1 MNDIAQKQRTY
12 SLHKSRG
19 ILKWVYSWYRKKGSK
34 MPVNQLDHLEA
45 SMAGLDQALLSRNKE
60 EASEKAQLLEKFAT
74 ANCKKSIF
82 DYVWELFVALLVAL
96 VIATLVRQVWFELY
110 EIPTG
115 SMRPTFREQDHLTVT
130 KTAFGINFPLETKHL
145 YFDPDLVQRSSVLIF
160 SGDGMAMPDVDTT
173 YFGIFP
179 YKKRFIKRAIG
190 KPGDSVYFYGGK
202 IYAVDK
208 DGNDLP
214 ELREAPWMQ
223 SLEHIP
229 FISFMGSAAM
239 ANQNTVLMKQ
249 MNLPAGRLSHLGKGG
264 IYGEVYDGK
273 SWVKDEPQAQ
283 ATPHTTI
290 KTYSDLYGMRNF
302 AEARLLTREELKQQ
316 VPDASDIPEGVLY
329 LQLHHTPSLSYPK
342 PSDGRGYA
350 VSGYNAIIPLQ
361 QKHLDTLM
369 DNLYTARFVV
379 SDGKARNYSL
389 NDNRSRGNQPL
400 LAGVPDGTYEFY
412 FGKATKVNWGGIETA
427 VPGDS
432 PLYSHDP
439 KNIQKLFNLG
449 IQVSTLLEPTSQ
461 NKNNFPSRYAYFRD
475 GDLYVMGAPVLKKDD
490 PVLIAFNESEQKKQ
504 SQSTPSAPYVAF
516 RDYGPPL
523 KDGKVDV
530 DFIRTFGVKVPE
542 QKYMVL
548 GDNHA
553 MSSDS
558 RAFGFVPQNNIQGA
572 PSLIIWPPG
581 ERLGAPSQKPY
592 PFMTIP
598 RAIIWT
604 IAGVIA
610 GIWYL
615 LYRRSLKKPIFAKK
629 VERRQITR

>member
-1 MNDIAQKQRTY
+1 M
-12 SLHKSRG
+12 
-19 ILKWVYSWYRKKGSK
+19 KWVYSWYRKKGSK
-34 MPVNQLDHLEA
+34 LPVNQLDHLEA
-45 SMAGLDQALLSRNKE
+45 SMAGLDQALLEKNRE
-60 EASEKAQLLEKFAT
+60 EASEKAQLLEKFAA
-74 ANCKKSIF
+74 ANCKKSF
-82 DYVWELFVALLVAL
+82 LDYAWELFVALLLAL

-115 SMRPTFREQDHLTVT
+115 SMRPTFREQDHLTVS
-130 KTAFGINFPLETKHL
+130 KTAFGINYPLETKHL
-145 YFDPDLVQRSSVLIF
+145 YFDPDLVQRTGVLIF
-160 SGDGMAMPDVDTT
+160 SGDGMAMSDVDTT

-179 YKKRFIKRAIG
+179 YKKRFIKRAIA

-208 DGNDLP
+208 DGKDLP
-214 ELREAPWMQ
+214 ELRDAPWMKT
-223 SLEHIP
+223 LEHIP

-239 ANQNTVLMKQ
+239 ANRNTAILKQ
-249 MNLPAGRLSHLGKGG
+249 MNLPAGRISDLGNGAM
-264 IYGEVYDGK
+264 YGEVFDGK

-290 KTYSDLYGMRNF
+290 KTYSDLYGIRNF
-302 AEARLLTREELKQQ
+302 AEARLLTKEELKQQ
-316 VPDASDIPEGVLY
+316 VADAADIPEGVLY
-329 LQLHHTPSLSYPK
+329 LQLHHTPSLNYPK
-342 PSDGRGYA
+342 SLGTYA
-350 VSGYNAIIPLQ
+350 VPGFNTIIPLQ

-389 NDNRSRGNQPL
+389 NDNRNYSSMPQM
-400 LAGVPDGTYEFY
+400 AGVPDGTYEFY
-412 FGKATKVNWGGIETA
+412 FGKASKVNWGGIETA
-427 VPGDS
+427 VPSDS

-449 IQVSTLLEPTSQ
+449 IQVSTQLEPTPQ
-461 NKNNFPSRYAYFRD
+461 NKTHFPSRYAYFRD
-475 GDLYVMGAPVLKKDD
+475 GDLYLMGAPVLKKDD

-504 SQSTPSAPYVAF
+504 AQATASAPYVAF
-516 RDYGPPL
+516 KDYGPPV
-523 KDGKVDV
+523 KDGKLDV
-530 DFIRTFGVKVPE
+530 DFIRTFGVKVPD

-558 RAFGFVPQNNIQGA
+558 RVFGFVPQNNIQGA

-581 ERLGAPSQKPY
+581 ERLGAPAQKPY
-592 PFMTIP
+592 PFMTLP
-598 RAIIWT
+598 RAIIWS
-604 IAGVIA
+604 IAGLIGA
-610 GIWYL
+610 IWYIL
-615 LYRRSLKKPIFAKK
+615 HRRSLKKPIFAKK